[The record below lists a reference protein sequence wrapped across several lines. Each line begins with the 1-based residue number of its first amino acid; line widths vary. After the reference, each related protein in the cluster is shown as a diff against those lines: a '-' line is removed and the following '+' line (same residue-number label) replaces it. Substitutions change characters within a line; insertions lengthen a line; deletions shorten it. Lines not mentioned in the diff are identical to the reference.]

1 MIVLGVDPGLNATG
15 VGVILAEG
23 PRWSLL
29 YAGDL
34 RPPKGG
40 TLPERLHFLH
50 EGITQVIRRS
60 APAAMVLESVFTH
73 ERYPNTAAKMAHA
86 RGVACLCAQEQG
98 LTLAEYSP
106 ARIKKAVTG
115 NGNASK
121 DQVARMMTQ
130 WLGPLDAG
138 LSLDATDA
146 LALAVAHVH
155 MAAQRQL
162 LAGVLK

>member
-15 VGVILAEG
+15 VGVIATEG
-23 PRWSLL
+23 ARWSLL

-34 RPPKGG
+34 RPPKG
-40 TLPERLHFLH
+40 TLPSRLGFLH
-50 EGITQVIRRS
+50 DGLTKIIRQTK
-60 APAAMVLESVFTH
+60 PVTMVLESVFTD
-73 ERYPNTAAKMAHA
+73 ERYLSTAAKMAHA
-86 RGVACLCAQEQG
+86 RGVACLCAQEQA
-98 LTLAEYSP
+98 LALAEYPP

-121 DQVARMMTQ
+121 AQVARMLVQ
-130 WLGPLDAG
+130 WLGSLDAK

-155 MAAQRQL
+155 MASQQRIF
-162 LAGVLK
+162 AGALR

>member
-23 PRWSLL
+23 ARWSLL

-34 RPPKGG
+34 RPPKAG
-40 TLPERLHFLH
+40 TLPERLQFLH
-50 EGITQVIRRS
+50 RGITEVIRRIK
-60 APAAMVLESVFTH
+60 PVTMVLESVFTH
-73 ERYPNTAAKMAHA
+73 ERYLNTAAKMAHA

-98 LTLAEYSP
+98 MALAEYPP

-121 DQVARMMTQ
+121 AQVARMLVQ
-130 WLGPLDAG
+130 WLGSLDAK
-138 LSLDATDA
+138 LSFDATDA

-155 MAAQRQL
+155 MATQQRIF
-162 LAGVLK
+162 AGALR

>member
-1 MIVLGVDPGLNATG
+1 MVVLGVDPGLNATG
-15 VGVILAEG
+15 VGVILADGE
-23 PRWSLL
+23 RWSVVH
-29 YAGDL
+29 AGEL
-34 RPPKGG
+34 RPPKG
-40 TLPERLHFLH
+40 TLPERLEFIHSGL
-50 EGITQVIRRS
+50 TKLIRQ
-60 APAAMVLESVFTH
+60 AKPATMVLESVFTH
-73 ERYPNTAAKMAHA
+73 ERYLNTAAKMAHA

-98 LTLAEYSP
+98 LALAEYPP

-130 WLGPLDAG
+130 WLGRLDAG
-138 LSLDATDA
+138 LSSDATDA

-155 MAAQRQL
+155 MAAQRQR

>member
-1 MIVLGVDPGLNATG
+1 MIVLGVDPGLNTTG
-15 VGVILAEG
+15 VGVIRAEG
-23 PRWSLL
+23 ARWSLL

-34 RPPKGG
+34 RPPKAG
-40 TLPERLHFLH
+40 TLPERLGFLH
-50 EGITQVIRRS
+50 DGITEVIRRIK
-60 APAAMVLESVFTH
+60 PATMVLESVFTH

-86 RGVACLCAQEQG
+86 RGVACLCAQEQA
-98 LTLAEYSP
+98 LALAEYPP

-121 DQVARMMTQ
+121 DQVARMMVQ
-130 WLGPLDAG
+130 WLGPLDAR
-138 LSLDATDA
+138 LSSDATDA

-155 MAAQRQL
+155 MASQRTL